1 MEPRELIIW
10 SAMLGGL
17 LTLATVAV
25 ADVAMHRSVA
35 AWRGLAFLLTT
46 GFSALLL
53 TGLAEYFFPALA
65 GRPLLVLKTS
75 LAPLSGALALT
86 YLGLWMGVAA
96 EDTVVRVTTIWG
108 SGGLLTGAAAMAA
121 LSLISPEENATNLLT
136 ITAVL
141 NGLAVVFGAIAS
153 MRAVVL
159 GDQLAR
165 WMVVACLFLAITV
178 AGLHSHNLMMPNPG
192 TAALLTIAFSTV
204 AFFLVVT
211 ALGIRRSRMIRQLTR
226 LAGLSLGAD
235 PATGLPRGSVLLSKV
250 DDAFWR
256 SSRMHRECTV
266 VCLHVRNLYEL
277 GEIAGHQVDQQ
288 ILVALA
294 ARIRRAVGFRNVV
307 GLYHPRCF
315 VVVIS
320 AVKQPRMLQSTVLRL
335 RYAMSKPLT
344 VVGDG
349 EGNHSFIPRFGIG
362 TITVNA
368 TEADPATV
376 IDQAERMA
384 FAADSGPD
392 EEPDPTSPAFL
403 V

>member
-17 LTLATVAV
+17 LTLATVAL

-75 LAPLSGALALT
+75 LAPLSGALALS
-86 YLGLWMGVAA
+86 YLGQWMGVAA
-96 EDTVVRVTTIWG
+96 EDLLIRVTTIWV
-108 SGGLLTGAAAMAA
+108 SGGLLASAGAMAA
-121 LSLISPEENATNLLT
+121 LSLISPEENTTHLLT

-153 MRAVVL
+153 MRAVLL

-178 AGLHSHNLMMPNPG
+178 AGLHGHNLQLAHPG
-192 TAALLTIAFSTV
+192 TGASVAIAFSTV
-204 AFFLVVT
+204 AFFLVTT
-211 ALGIRRSRMIRQLTR
+211 ALGIRRSRMLRQLTR

-256 SSRMHRECTV
+256 SSRTHRECTV

-277 GEIAGHQVDQQ
+277 GEIAGHHVDQQ

-320 AVKQPRMLQSTVLRL
+320 AFKQPRAVESTVLRL
-335 RYAMSKPLT
+335 RYVLSKPLT

-362 TITVNA
+362 TVTVNA
-368 TEADPATV
+368 SDADPATV

-384 FAADSGPD
+384 CSADRDPH